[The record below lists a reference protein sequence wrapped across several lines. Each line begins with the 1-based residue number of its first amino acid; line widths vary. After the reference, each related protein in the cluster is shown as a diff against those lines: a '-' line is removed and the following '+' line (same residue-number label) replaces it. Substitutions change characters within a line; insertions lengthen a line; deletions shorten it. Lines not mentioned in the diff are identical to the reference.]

1 MQQQEL
7 VIIGGAEPI
16 KKRKKWEEWER
27 IMQII
32 LAFCLVGK
40 IWFDN
45 MIDDSSMD
53 LLII

>member
-7 VIIGGAEPI
+7 VIIGGHYH
-16 KKRKKWEEWER
+16 KGTEEWEK
-27 IMQII
+27 IMKII

-40 IWFDN
+40 IWIDN